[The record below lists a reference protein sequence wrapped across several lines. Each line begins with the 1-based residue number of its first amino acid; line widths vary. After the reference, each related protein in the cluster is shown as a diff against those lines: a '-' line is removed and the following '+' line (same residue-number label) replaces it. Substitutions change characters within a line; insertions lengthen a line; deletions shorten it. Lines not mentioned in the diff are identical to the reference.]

1 MMSTVAHDIRGP
13 VNTIY
18 GFVDLMEDQTATDA
32 ERRDYADI
40 IRDEIKSAM
49 NMITE
54 VLDFAKG
61 KISILP
67 RKSSVSNV
75 VKQFKPRV
83 EQMCRQRNTRLTFDV
98 KDDRLIYADVEKL
111 NRVFY
116 NITKNALEAMGEGG
130 EFVFQVTA
138 DDQQVMFRFS
148 DNGPGIPREI
158 QDRLFDSFV
167 TSGKETGTGLGL
179 AIVKKIVD
187 EHRGEIEIDSREGEG
202 ATFRITLP
210 VYQKN

>member
-1 MMSTVAHDIRGP
+1 VVHDIRGP

-18 GFVDLMEDQTATDA
+18 GFMDLIEDTGTSPS
-32 ERRDYADI
+32 ERREFAEI

-61 KISILP
+61 KTSILP
-67 RKSSVSNV
+67 RKTSVDNL
-75 VKQFKPRV
+75 VKRFTPRLR
-83 EQMCRQRNTRLTFDV
+83 QMCQQQNTELV
-98 KDDRLIYADVEKL
+98 CNVNSSQLIYADEEKL

-130 EFVFQVTA
+130 KFRFEVT
-138 DDQQVMFRFS
+138 DDNREVAFRFS
-148 DNGPGIPREI
+148 DTGPGIPRDI
-158 QDRLFDSFV
+158 RHRLFDSFV
-167 TSGKETGTGLGL
+167 TSGKESGTGLGL

-187 EHRGEIEIDSREGEG
+187 EHHGEIEIDSREGEG
-202 ATFRITLP
+202 ATFLIKLP
-210 VYQKN
+210 VHR